1 MSLSRVDAVSPR
13 ALQNSLPHA
22 QSNAM
27 NPAAFPVLPMTTDH
41 SAWRTLI
48 GPMAGLIAYFGAVK
62 ERAPDTPPVTWQTV
76 SNECNVH
83 YTVFILNLNL

>member
-13 ALQNSLPHA
+13 ALQNSLPHD

-41 SAWRTLI
+41 SAWKTLV
-48 GPMAGLIAYFGAVK
+48 GPMAGLIAYLGAVK
-62 ERAPDTPPVTWQTV
+62 ERAPDTPPATWQTV
-76 SNECNVH
+76 SNEFNVR
-83 YTVFILNLNL
+83 YAVLILILNL